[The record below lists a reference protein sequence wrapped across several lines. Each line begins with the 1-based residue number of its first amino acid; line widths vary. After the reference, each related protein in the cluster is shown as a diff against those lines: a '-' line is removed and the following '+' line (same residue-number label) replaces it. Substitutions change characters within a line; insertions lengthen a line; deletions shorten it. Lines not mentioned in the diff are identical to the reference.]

1 MIMVAE
7 KKRIILMDDDPLI
20 QSVTGRMI
28 EVLGHAVSIVGN
40 GEDLLD
46 LYGKEMENG
55 NNIDIVIMD
64 LTIDVGMDAKEAMP
78 LLLKLDPNA
87 SVIVSS
93 GHAYDPLVTDFASFG
108 FKGVLAK
115 PFKLVELE
123 NAINSI
129 PVN

>member
-1 MIMVAE
+1 
-7 KKRIILMDDDPLI
+7 MDDDPLI

-46 LYGKEMENG
+46 LYRKEMENG
-55 NNIDIVIMD
+55 NNTDIVIMD

-78 LLLKLDPNA
+78 LLLKLDPKAN
-87 SVIVSS
+87 VIVSS

-115 PFKLVELE
+115 PFKLAELE

-129 PVN
+129 S